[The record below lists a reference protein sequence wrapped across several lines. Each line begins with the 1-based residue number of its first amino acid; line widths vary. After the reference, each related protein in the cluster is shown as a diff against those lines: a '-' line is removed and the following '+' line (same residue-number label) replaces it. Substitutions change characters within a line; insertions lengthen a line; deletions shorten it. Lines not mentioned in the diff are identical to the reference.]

1 MKAKIGR
8 SADVANLEVG
18 PDTTGESVSLT
29 QYLRSF
35 IQKANQTLTLEQQA
49 ESKLQSEFAAAWN
62 REKAKQEP
70 LRVTYRK
77 LASRQ
82 KFLEKTQTALVA
94 VVKQLQGTRVHLQA
108 QLQQQ
113 LEALRSLENMA
124 TE

>member
-18 PDTTGESVSLT
+18 PDTTGESVTFT

-70 LRVTYRK
+70 LRATYRK
-77 LASRQ
+77 LVSRQ
-82 KFLEKTQTALVA
+82 AFLEKTQKSLVT
-94 VVKQLQGTRVHLQA
+94 VVRGLQSTRSHLQV
-108 QLQQQ
+108 QLHQQ